1 MFWTSAIRDII
12 DVLIVAYVFYRLIL
26 LIKGTRA
33 VELLKGLVLLFIT
46 ALLSDWLGFT
56 TISWI
61 LRNSM
66 TFLVVALPI
75 VFQPELR
82 RALEHLGRGR
92 FFNPVAVD
100 REKTSREIASAAFRL
115 SEKGWG
121 GIIVIER
128 ETGLKD
134 FIEEGTILDS
144 VISTQLLIGIFS
156 PKNPLHDGAV
166 IISDGRIKA
175 ASCVLPLAETSKLK
189 GSPGTRHRAG
199 IGITEHSDALA
210 LVISEE
216 TGTVSL
222 IDSGRMRRFFDQDSL
237 QEKLQREMKRVFD
250 EKNIFRQW
258 RVNV

>member
-1 MFWTSAIRDII
+1 MFWTAAIRDII
-12 DVLIVAYVFYRLIL
+12 DILIVAYVFYRLIL

-33 VELLKGLVLLFIT
+33 VELLKGLVVLFIT
-46 ALLSDWLGFT
+46 ALVSDWLGFT

-61 LRNSM
+61 LRNVM

-92 FFNPVAVD
+92 FFNPGAVD
-100 REKTSREIASAAFRL
+100 RERTSREIASASFTL

-134 FIEEGTILDS
+134 YIEEGTMLDS
-144 VISTQLLIGIFS
+144 EISANLLVGLFS
-156 PKNPLHDGAV
+156 PQNPLHDGAV
-166 IISDGRIKA
+166 IISNGRIKA
-175 ASCVLPLAETSKLK
+175 ASCVLPLAETSKMK
-189 GSPGTRHRAG
+189 GPVGTRHRAG

-237 QEKLQREMKRVFD
+237 KEKLEKEMKRVLD